1 MGRRQSVHVDGFAH
15 VNPVPAACRVGSL
28 LVTGAV
34 HGGGR
39 GDDPGDFPPDFG
51 TQCARMFGRV
61 GDIVAA
67 AGGSLDDVA
76 KFSVRI
82 GDDADRAE
90 LNEQWLA
97 LFPDPESRPARQV
110 SVGTTRPHIKV
121 QCEVIAMIG
130 GPDA

>member
-15 VNPVPAACRVGSL
+15 VNPVPAACRVGGL

-39 GDDPGDFPPDFG
+39 GDDPEDFPADFG
-51 TQCARMFGRV
+51 TQCARMFARV
-61 GDIVAA
+61 GDIVTA
-67 AGGSLDDVA
+67 AGGSADDIA

-82 GDDADRAE
+82 ADAADRAE
-90 LNEQWLA
+90 LNEQWLG
-97 LFPDPESRPARQV
+97 LFPDPDSRPARQV